1 MAMSELGAYL
11 ERHRTE
17 RGLTLDEVEDLTR
30 IRRVYLEAMESGEWD
45 ALPPGVYTRGLLK
58 NYARALGVSQA
69 SVLRLYVKERPNEAR
84 MPEPQL
90 ISRPLVNEPRVSLEM
105 MMALVIMVAAV
116 GLMAWIVQ
124 GYVLPA
130 IQQAGATPTAPPVS
144 ATPRPVPSPAA
155 TLQPAATTG
164 AAAGVPVTSTL
175 GTPGTPGTP
184 GAPPADGGGTAA
196 PGTPGTPPPG
206 APTSPLRSTAA
217 PLATATGGATPAAAA
232 TGGLG
237 VEVRANG
244 NAWLRIVLDG
254 EEAFEGFLRQGD
266 AWKGQAK
273 AEALIRMGNAGDTQ
287 IILNGRR
294 LDPLGK
300 RGEVLTRAW
309 RLLPDGNIEQIDRPD

>member
-105 MMALVIMVAAV
+105 VMAVVIMVAAV
-116 GLMAWIVQ
+116 GLMAWIVR

-130 IQQAGATPTAPPVS
+130 IQMAGATPTRPAPS
-144 ATPRPVPSPAA
+144 ATPRAAASPVPTQRS
-155 TLQPAATTG
+155 AATTVP
-164 AAAGVPVTSTL
+164 AAGAPVT
-175 GTPGTPGTP
+175 
-184 GAPPADGGGTAA
+184 
-196 PGTPGTPPPG
+196 GTPGTPPPATPAVTPGPSPSG

-217 PLATATGGATPAAAA
+217 PLATATAGATAAASS
-232 TGGLG
+232 GLG

-244 NAWLRIVLDG
+244 NAWLRILLDG
-254 EEAFEGFLRQGD
+254 EEAYEGFLRQGD

-273 AEALIRMGNAGDTQ
+273 SQVLIRMGNAGDTQ

-294 LDPLGK
+294 LEPLGK

-309 RLLPDGNIEQIDRPD
+309 RLLPDGNIEQIDRPE